1 MDTSPVGIFEIARS
15 LLLQEARKEELMFET
30 TVELVSQSTNAVHC
44 GRQKDHH
51 RRENELPLGVGME
64 VFAHVTV

>member
-1 MDTSPVGIFEIARS
+1 
-15 LLLQEARKEELMFET
+15 MFET